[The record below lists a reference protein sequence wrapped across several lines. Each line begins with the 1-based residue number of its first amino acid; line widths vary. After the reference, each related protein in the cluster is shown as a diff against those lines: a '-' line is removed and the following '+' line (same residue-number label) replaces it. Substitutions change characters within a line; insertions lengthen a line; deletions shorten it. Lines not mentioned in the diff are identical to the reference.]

1 MILDTLSETW
11 YLEKHCLT
19 AAKRLESTCL
29 CSVGASRPSGWMGEV
44 VYSSL

>member
-19 AAKRLESTCL
+19 AAKRLDQL
-29 CSVGASRPSGWMGEV
+29 GYIQLGLQGLLVGWEK
-44 VYSSL
+44 

>member
-29 CSVGASRPSGWMGEV
+29 CSVVASRPSGWMGV
-44 VYSSL
+44 VA